1 MVRCLRVVCYI
12 GSHKQGCQLQQRLR
26 CDDVR
31 LLARLC
37 YNRGME
43 NERNSDASILVVE
56 DDAAINDV
64 VCSLLRK
71 SGYRCTPAYSGT
83 EAQLLMR
90 EAGAFDLVITDL
102 MLPGASGEEI
112 VRLVREGGTVPII
125 VISAKSAVSDKVDL
139 LRIGADDY
147 LVKPFDLEELLAR
160 VEVQMRRHAGYR
172 DGGEP
177 SNRVLRFGTWELDLD
192 ERTFTVSGES
202 VKLTRTEFEMVA
214 ALMGRPMRVFS
225 KRDLSVAA
233 WGDEMALEEK
243 SVSTHIGN
251 IRTKLK
257 VTGTDDY
264 LETVWGVGFR
274 LADDA
279 QR

>member
-1 MVRCLRVVCYI
+1 M
-12 GSHKQGCQLQQRLR
+12 G
-26 CDDVR
+26 
-31 LLARLC
+31 
-37 YNRGME
+37 

-90 EAGAFDLVITDL
+90 EAGSFDLVITDL

-112 VRLVREGGTVPII
+112 VRLVREGGTVPVI
-125 VISAKSAVSDKVDL
+125 VVSAKSAVSDKVDL

-160 VEVQMRRHAGYR
+160 VEVQLRRHVGLRVA
-172 DGGEP
+172 DGTP
-177 SNRVLRFGTWELDLD
+177 NRILRFRSWELDLD
-192 ERTFTVSGES
+192 ARTFTVSGEAIR
-202 VKLTRTEFEMVA
+202 LTRTEFEMIA
-214 ALMGRPMRVFS
+214 ALMGRPTKAFS
-225 KRDLSVAA
+225 KRDLSVAS

-274 LADDA
+274 LVDDT